1 MYICVYVYRCTYVC
15 MCIDVHMYTGMYV
28 SVDVHMHMRACTY
41 IMGFY
46 TRDVWYREFSL
57 TTIYKYIMI

>member
-28 SVDVHMHMRACTY
+28 SVDVHMHMHACTY

-46 TRDVWYREFSL
+46 TRDV
-57 TTIYKYIMI
+57 